1 MHRISTSYLRELEVI
16 NLCSGEKLG
25 YICDFEI
32 DIDDARIL
40 SIIVQRES
48 VGFALFSSKEQLT
61 IPWCYIECI
70 GEDTVLVQF
79 DEPQRAITAGQAV
92 VFYDG
97 DTLVGG
103 ATILP

>member
-40 SIIVQRES
+40 SIIVQREN

-70 GEDTVLVQF
+70 GEDTVLVKL
-79 DEPQRAITAGQAV
+79 DNAKIGECCC
-92 VFYDG
+92 G
-97 DTLVGG
+97 DRRRKSTKCK
-103 ATILP
+103 